1 LKLLPGK
8 IWGNLKS
15 RPLIWDTVTT
25 TGWSTIG
32 KATGFMIPFFIAA
45 WFGVSNETDAFVF
58 AYGLIL
64 FLSNIFAPVVE
75 NVIVPFIAEARKNGE
90 DVGKFIGNVLGIGSI
105 GLLVLEAV
113 ALLVIKPVLS
123 AVTKFD
129 PRTLSLIY
137 RLLLETAPLVI
148 LLVWTSILNGTLN
161 AYKKF
166 VFPAVSPAFRAI
178 INLVI
183 IFLLK
188 DQLGV
193 HAIALGYVVGELSR
207 LLILFSVIRWLRLF
221 KLRISFNLTA
231 RLRRFFKTA
240 SYQTVGMVA
249 VWFKPIVD
257 RAMASWLA
265 VGSVSVLYYAD
276 RLYII
281 PITFIATGLMATTLS
296 HWSIRHYESGSGELG
311 SAVKRVAITVGL
323 ITVFITVFLVVLRR
337 PIVSLAYGRGTITP
351 DELHEVGRVWFYFLL
366 GLPFYI
372 VARIYIQAH
381 LVLKNTR
388 FLMIYAFGLNGLGII
403 GNYIL
408 MKHMG
413 VAGIAMATTCVT
425 ALSIV
430 FLSYMLSRKLKKE
443 REVFI
448 VT

>member
-1 LKLLPGK
+1 MWES
-8 IWGNLKS
+8 IRS

-25 TGWSTIG
+25 TGWSTLG
-32 KATGFMIPFFIAA
+32 KAAGFMIPFFIAA
-45 WFGVSNETDAFVF
+45 WFGVSSETDAFFF

-105 GLLVLEAV
+105 GLLTLEVV
-113 ALLVIKPVLS
+113 ALLIVKPALS
-123 AVTKFD
+123 VVTKFD

-137 RLLLETAPLVI
+137 SLLLETAPLVI

-166 VFPAVSPAFRAI
+166 AFPAVSPAFRAI
-178 INLVI
+178 INLGI

-207 LLILFSVIRWLRLF
+207 LLILFGVIRRLRLF
-221 KLRISFNLTA
+221 KLRITFHLTA
-231 RLRRFFKTA
+231 RLRRFFKIA

-257 RAMASWLA
+257 RAMASWLV

-296 HWSIRHYESGSGELG
+296 HWSIRHYEMGSGKLG
-311 SAVKRVAITVGL
+311 ADVRRVVITVGL
-323 ITVFITVFLVVLRR
+323 ITVFITVFLIVLRH

-351 DELHEVGRVWFYFLL
+351 DQLNEVGRVWFYYLL

-408 MKHMG
+408 MKCMG
-413 VAGIAMATTCVT
+413 VAGIALATTCVT
-425 ALSIV
+425 ALSVV
-430 FLSYMLSRKLKKE
+430 FLSYMLTKKL
-443 REVFI
+443 RI
-448 VT
+448 GNYDNLN

>member
-1 LKLLPGK
+1 MWES
-8 IWGNLKS
+8 IRR

-25 TGWSTIG
+25 TGWSTLG
-32 KATGFMIPFFIAA
+32 KAAGFMIPFFIAA
-45 WFGVSNETDAFVF
+45 WFGVSSETDAFFF

-113 ALLVIKPVLS
+113 ALLAVKPVLS
-123 AVTKFD
+123 VVTKFD
-129 PRTLSLIY
+129 PRTLSLIN

-166 VFPAVSPAFRAI
+166 VFPAISPAFRAI
-178 INLVI
+178 INLGI
-183 IFLLK
+183 IFLLRN
-188 DQLGV
+188 QLGV

-207 LLILFSVIRWLRLF
+207 LLVLFGVIRWLRLF
-221 KLRISFNLTA
+221 ELRISFHLTA

-265 VGSVSVLYYAD
+265 AGSVSVLYYAD

-296 HWSIRHYESGSGELG
+296 HWSIRHYESGPGKLG
-311 SAVKRVAITVGL
+311 ADVKRVVITVGL
-323 ITVFITVFLVVLRR
+323 ITVFITVLLIILRR
-337 PIVSLAYGRGTITP
+337 PIVSLAYGRGAFTP
-351 DELHEVGRVWFYFLL
+351 DELNEVGRVWFYYLL
-366 GLPFYI
+366 GLTFYI
-372 VARIYIQAH
+372 VGRIYIQAH

-388 FLMIYAFGLNGLGII
+388 FLMMYAFGLNGLGII

-413 VAGIAMATTCVT
+413 VAGIALATTCVT
-425 ALSIV
+425 ALSVV
-430 FLSYMLSRKLKKE
+430 FLSYMLSKKLKSM
-443 REVFI
+443 
-448 VT
+448 TT

>member
-1 LKLLPGK
+1 MKLWFVKFWK
-8 IWGNLKS
+8 IFRGH
-15 RPLIWDTVTT
+15 PLIWDTVTT

-32 KATGFMIPFFIAA
+32 KSIGFLIPFFIAA
-45 WFGVSNETDAFVF
+45 WFGVSSETDAFVF

-75 NVIVPFIAEARKNGE
+75 NVIVPFIAEARKNGQ
-90 DVGKFIGNVLGIGSI
+90 DVGRFIGNVLGIGSI
-105 GLLVLEAV
+105 GLLVLEVA
-113 ALLVIKPVLS
+113 ALLVVKPVLS
-123 AVTKFD
+123 VVTDFD
-129 PRTLSLIY
+129 PRTLNLIY
-137 RLLLETAPLVI
+137 SLLLETSPLVL

-178 INLVI
+178 INIGI
-183 IFLLK
+183 IFSLR
-188 DQLGV
+188 DQMGV

-207 LLILFSVIRWLRLF
+207 LLILFGVIRWLRLF
-221 KLRISFNLTA
+221 KLRISFHLTA
-231 RLRRFFKTA
+231 RLRRFFRTA

-296 HWSIRHYESGSGELG
+296 HWSIRRYEMGSGRLG
-311 SAVKRVAITVGL
+311 ADVRRVVITVGL
-323 ITVFITVFLVVLRR
+323 ITVFITVFLIVLRR
-337 PIVSLAYGRGTITP
+337 PIVYLAYGRGAITP
-351 DELHEVGRVWFYFLL
+351 DLMNEVGRVWFFYLL

-408 MKHMG
+408 MNIMG
-413 VAGIAMATTCVT
+413 VAGIALSTTSVT
-425 ALSIV
+425 ALSVV
-430 FLSYMLSRKLKKE
+430 FLSYMLTRKLKKE
-443 REVFI
+443 REVI
-448 VT
+448 MIT